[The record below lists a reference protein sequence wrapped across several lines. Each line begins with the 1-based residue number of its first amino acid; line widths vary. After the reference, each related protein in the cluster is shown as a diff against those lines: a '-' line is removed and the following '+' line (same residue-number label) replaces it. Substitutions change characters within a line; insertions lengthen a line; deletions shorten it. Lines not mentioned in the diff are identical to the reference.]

1 MVLGGSFFNY
11 NVVAE
16 FANAEILFAKIA
28 TATKQRAGT
37 R

>member
-1 MVLGGSFFNY
+1 MVAVGSFFNY
-11 NVVAE
+11 NDVAE
-16 FANAEILFAKIA
+16 LAKAEILFAKIA